1 MRAAAGDH
9 VVKHRIKREL
19 VFARPPGNQLP
30 DVGAVAPD
38 KDRSRLR
45 PAMPWI
51 GGKQPV
57 EITVVSL
64 GWREGVERLFFLVVA
79 AQSLAELMQRI
90 DALPRREQWRFAGDF
105 VHQLVDIFKLLERR
119 PAGIPCPPVRTR
131 PQPHR
136 KGLGEILV
144 RMTLRIP
151 EPKMLDI
158 TPTRWIGPIVE
169 RIAFRGQAE
178 QLLPASAAMQLVGLL
193 HRMAGLMTENGHALG
208 PSAALDVEHHF
219 FLELHQAGMGE
230 IEWDGNAGLAV
241 RTEPLARYPRV
252 GPKPETPLFELFMK
266 TADAI
271 LEPGASDRNPQTA
284 EAALEQ
290 LLIR

>member
-38 KDRSRLR
+38 KNRCRLR
-45 PAMPWI
+45 QAMPWV

-64 GWREGVERLFFLVVA
+64 GWLEGVERLFFLVVA
-79 AQSLAELMQRI
+79 AQSLAEFAQRMN
-90 DALPRREQWRFAGDF
+90 ALPRSEHWPFAGDF
-105 VHQLVDIFKLLERR
+105 VHQFVDIFKLFERR
-119 PAGIPCPPVRTR
+119 PAVVPCPPVRTR

-144 RMTLRIP
+144 RMALRIP
-151 EPKMLDI
+151 KPKMLDI
-158 TPTRWIGPIVE
+158 TPAGRIGPIVA
-169 RIAFRGQAE
+169 RVAFRGQAE
-178 QLLPASAAMQLVGLL
+178 QLLPASAAVQLVGLL
-193 HRMAGLMTENGHALG
+193 HRMAGLMTENGHALR

-219 FLELHQAGMGE
+219 LLKLHQAGMSE
-230 IEWDGNAGLAV
+230 IEWDGNARRAV

-252 GPKPETPLFELFMK
+252 GPQPDIPLCELFME

-271 LEPGASDRNPQTA
+271 LEPGAFDPNPQTA

-290 LLIR
+290 LLFR